1 MSFDLQGKSNDL
13 FLYEMKNWSET
24 GYICFSRSATRT
36 FGTFQ
41 NIRTF
46 QPENL
51 IPFSIS
57 GNEILANFVDI

>member
-1 MSFDLQGKSNDL
+1 
-13 FLYEMKNWSET
+13 MKNWSET

-57 GNEILANFVDI
+57 GNEILANFVDIYYGYLRIFDHWSL